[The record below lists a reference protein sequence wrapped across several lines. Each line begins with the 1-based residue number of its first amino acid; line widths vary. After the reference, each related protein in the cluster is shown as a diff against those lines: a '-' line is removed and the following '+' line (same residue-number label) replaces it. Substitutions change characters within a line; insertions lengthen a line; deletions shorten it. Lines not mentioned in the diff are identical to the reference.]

1 MTGAIDSRAYRDAV
15 GRYASGV
22 VVIGATAADGQRLG
36 FTCQSFHSV
45 SLDPPL
51 ISISVAQTSTTYPM
65 IRETGRFAVSVLGDN
80 HHKVA
85 SAFARKGIDR
95 WGGVAHTGTGTGNP
109 VLTESLMWLDCEI
122 DAEHEAG
129 DHHIVVGRVLEM
141 SQSEAHRGEPLLFY
155 RGGFHGIASLPAT
168 G

>member
-1 MTGAIDSRAYRDAV
+1 MITLGSRAYRDAV

-22 VVIGATAADGQRLG
+22 VVIGATTPQGERIG

-51 ISISVAQTSTTYPM
+51 ISIGVAKTSTTYPA
-65 IRETGRFAVSVLGDN
+65 IRDAGRFSVSVLG
-80 HHKVA
+80 HCHQGLA
-85 SAFARKGIDR
+85 STFASKGIDR
-95 WGGVAHTGTGTGNP
+95 WSAVECAETRAGNP
-109 VLTESLMWLDCEI
+109 VLTDSLLWMDCEI

-141 SQSEAHRGEPLLFY
+141 ATVDTHDRDPLLFY
-155 RGGFHGIASLPAT
+155 RGGFHRIEPR
-168 G
+168 